1 MTTTGKGIRNPVKGP
16 RLTDKMARFALE
28 YIVDLCATEAAIRAG
43 YSPTTA
49 KWQGVKLKANPLV
62 AEEIARLMEERADR
76 TKIDADW
83 VLKRLAEEAEADVMD
98 IYNDDMTLKPLK
110 DWPKIWRQGLV
121 AGIDVEEIADTA
133 RVVKVKMSDRIK
145 RLELIGKHIAV
156 GAFRDKVSVENPDG
170 TPLEIVIRDM
180 TKRDA

>member
-28 YIVDLCATEAAIRAG
+28 YLVDLNATDAAIRAG

-83 VLKRLAEEAEADVMD
+83 VLKRLAEEADADVMD
-98 IYNDDMTLKPLK
+98 IYNEDMTLKPIK

-121 AGIDVEEIADTA
+121 AG
-133 RVVKVKMSDRIK
+133 VKVMEVGDAALIREVKLSDRVK
-145 RLELIGKHIAV
+145 RLELIGKHIDV
-156 GAFRDKVSVENPDG
+156 GAFADKVKHEGEVTL
-170 TPLEIVIRDM
+170 TPVINFNG
-180 TKRDA
+180 KGK